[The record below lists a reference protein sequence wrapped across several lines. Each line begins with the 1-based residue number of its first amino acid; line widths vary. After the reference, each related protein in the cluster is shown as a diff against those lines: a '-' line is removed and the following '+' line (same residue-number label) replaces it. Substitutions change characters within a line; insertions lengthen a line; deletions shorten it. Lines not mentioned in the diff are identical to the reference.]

1 MSTKKKPARKTTQ
14 LAIDWGP
21 CTAGWWCHGNGR
33 ATSVTFGSEPN
44 YRLCDGCREQALEG
58 TAPFAAA
65 CDGPKEQIQLYARVR
80 ATPKGVVPCVQ
91 DEYRRMKREQYEG
104 PDAQRIEGALGEILR
119 GVLSLQT
126 PKPMSDLPAAAR
138 LVLKELVA
146 AGGAFVPEPELPGG
160 APRTSAGA
168 LKKAGYPVRSA
179 TAARRAG
186 WPVPEGATGY
196 HYYGTT

>member
-1 MSTKKKPARKTTQ
+1 MSTKKKPARKTSQ

-58 TAPFAAA
+58 TAPFAVA

-104 PDAQRIEGALGEILR
+104 PDARMLREVHEHTVRKPRQPQKPRKKRAAPALATAF
-119 GVLSLQT
+119 GVLKVHPEWTVTRIADHVGCTREYLSRNPDFQGARKLLRA
-126 PKPMSDLPAAAR
+126 PRDLAPEAKAR
-138 LVLKELVA
+138 LRRK
-146 AGGAFVPEPELPGG
+146 GR
-160 APRTSAGA
+160 RT
-168 LKKAGYPVRSA
+168 
-179 TAARRAG
+179 
-186 WPVPEGATGY
+186 
-196 HYYGTT
+196 

>member
-1 MSTKKKPARKTTQ
+1 MSTKKKPARKTSQ

-146 AGGAFVPEPELPGG
+146 AG
-160 APRTSAGA
+160 APSFPSQSYPVARLGRRPVRSRR
-168 LKKAGYPVRSA
+168 AGYPVRSA